1 MNKIR
6 ELRKQ
11 RKMTQKELAKHLQ
24 IADSTLS
31 YWEMGKYEP
40 DTDALMNLSR
50 FFSVPIDY
58 ILGGDFSKWDINVAH
73 SSNSEMCVSEPTVP
87 YIKGSNLTNT
97 TNPFQDVHSAFERAE
112 FEDLTHDEMN
122 LLAEYA
128 MFIKSRRKVEKQTL

>member
-31 YWEMGKYEP
+31 YWEMGRYEP
-40 DTDALMNLSR
+40 DTDALMKLSR

-58 ILGGDFSKWDINVAH
+58 ILGGDFSKWDIDTIRAN
-73 SSNSEMCVSEPTVP
+73 NSEMYVSEPTVP
-87 YIKGSNLTNT
+87 YNNGRNLTNIN
-97 TNPFQDVHSAFERAE
+97 NPFQDVHSAFERVE
-112 FEDLTHDEMN
+112 FENLTQDEMN

-128 MFIKSRRKVEKQTL
+128 MFIKSRRKVEK